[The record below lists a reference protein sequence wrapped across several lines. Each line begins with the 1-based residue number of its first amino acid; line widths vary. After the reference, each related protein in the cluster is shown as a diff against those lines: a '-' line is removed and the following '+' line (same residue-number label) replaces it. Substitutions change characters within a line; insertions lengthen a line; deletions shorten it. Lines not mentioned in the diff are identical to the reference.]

1 MKCSVE
7 DLATLRSCR
16 VLSRS
21 ISAGEGGNCGPES
34 QVGDVHLFAVQ
45 FEGIV
50 VEVITISG

>member
-34 QVGDVHLFAVQ
+34 QAGDVHLFAVQ